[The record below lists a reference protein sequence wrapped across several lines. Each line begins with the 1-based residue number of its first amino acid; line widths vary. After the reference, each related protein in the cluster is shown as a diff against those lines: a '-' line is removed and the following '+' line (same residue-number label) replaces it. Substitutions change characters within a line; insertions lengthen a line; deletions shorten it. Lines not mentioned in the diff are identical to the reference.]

1 MNRPTL
7 ELLVQRHGD
16 EIWLSAPD
24 VGLFT
29 DAQPPDGLLS
39 PGDAAGVLMILGRA
53 HELLVPAQV
62 QGRIQGPRSELV
74 QQPVDYGTRVY
85 CLSLLEDNFSGTE
98 SNDSPNA
105 AIDEKALVLKSPQTG
120 RFYHRASPTD
130 EPFISPGDN
139 IDPGQAI
146 GMIEVMK
153 TFTTVAFS
161 GGEEWP
167 ARLRLKAWLAQDGAE
182 VTQGEA
188 LIELEG
194 D

>member
-1 MNRPTL
+1 MCVRAEGCAHFEKHMTQAEAPAGEYEYWL
-7 ELLVQRHGD
+7 AELHGGRR
-16 EIWLSAPD
+16 LS
-24 VGLFT
+24 
-29 DAQPPDGLLS
+29 DAGKVLLT
-39 PGDAAGVLMILGRA
+39 RA
-53 HELLVPAQV
+53 
-62 QGRIQGPRSELV
+62 
-74 QQPVDYGTRVY
+74 
-85 CLSLLEDNFSGTE
+85 F
-98 SNDSPNA
+98 
-105 AIDEKALVLKSPQTG
+105 EK
-120 RFYHRASPTD
+120 
-130 EPFISPGDN
+130 
-139 IDPGQAI
+139 

>member
-1 MNRPTL
+1 MSRPTL

-16 EIWLSAPD
+16 ELWLNAPD

-29 DAQPPDGLLS
+29 DAQPPDSLLS

-53 HELLVPAQV
+53 NELLVPAQV
-62 QGRIQGPRSELV
+62 QGRIQGPGPERM
-74 QQPVDYGTRVY
+74 QQPVDYGTRLY
-85 CLSLLEDNFSGTE
+85 CLSLLEDELSGTE
-98 SNDSPNA
+98 SNDSPNK

-120 RFYHRASPTD
+120 RFYHRSSPTD
-130 EPFISPGDN
+130 EPFISPGDRVL
-139 IDPGQAI
+139 PGQTI

-161 GGEEWP
+161 GDKEWP
-167 ARLRLKAWLAQDGAE
+167 AKLRLKAWLVQDGAE

-188 LIELEG
+188 LIELEE